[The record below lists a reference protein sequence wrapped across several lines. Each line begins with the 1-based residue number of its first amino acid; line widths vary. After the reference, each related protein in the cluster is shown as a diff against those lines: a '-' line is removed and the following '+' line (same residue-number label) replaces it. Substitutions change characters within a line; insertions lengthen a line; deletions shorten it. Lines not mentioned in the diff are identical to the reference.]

1 MRTYDLFENKV
12 FVLGGDGFCGWP
24 TSLHLSNH
32 GFEVVILD
40 NLSRRKI
47 DIELG
52 IESLTPIASIQQ
64 RIETW
69 QQVSGKK
76 IGYYHIDIAKEYDRF
91 LQILLQEKPSAM
103 VHFAEQRAAPYSM
116 RGSQERRYTVDNNIT
131 ATHNVLCAILESG
144 LDVHLLHLGTTGV
157 YGYDT
162 HLNNI
167 PEGYLDIEIPQKD
180 APPITQT
187 ILHPMYPGS
196 VYHTTKCLDELLF
209 YFYNKN
215 DKLRITDLHQ
225 GVVWGTNTEETKQ
238 SDKLINRFDYDGEYG
253 TVLNRFLVQAAIG
266 HPLTVYGTGGQT
278 RAFINIQDTVN
289 CIRLAIE
296 NPPSTEKVRI
306 FNQITEVHRLID
318 LANYV
323 SRITGA
329 EIKFYDNPRK
339 EAASN
344 ELPMRHEQL
353 EKLGLTP
360 ILLEQGLCEEVSEV
374 AKRYQDR
381 CNLSQILPTTKW

>member
-1 MRTYDLFENKV
+1 ME
-12 FVLGGDGFCGWP
+12 GWP
-24 TSLHLSNH
+24 TSLHLSKYGH
-32 GFEVVILD
+32 DVIILD
-40 NLSRRKI
+40 NLSRRRI

-64 RIETW
+64 RLETW
-69 QQVSGKK
+69 QQVSGKT
-76 IGYYHIDIAKEYDRF
+76 IGYYQIDIAKEYDRW
-91 LQILLQEKPSAM
+91 LQIILQEKPAAI

-116 RGSQERRYTVDNNIT
+116 RSSQERRYTVDNNIT
-131 ATHNVLCAILESG
+131 TTHNVLCAILESK
-144 LDVHLLHLGTTGV
+144 LDVHLVHLGTTGV

-162 HLNNI
+162 PFTEI
-167 PEGYLDIEIPQKD
+167 PEGYLDIEIPQQN
-180 APPITQT
+180 ASPITQT
-187 ILHPMYPGS
+187 ILHPMDPGS

-215 DKLRITDLHQ
+215 DNLRITDLHQ
-225 GVVWGTNTEETKQ
+225 GVVWGTNTKETKQ
-238 SDKLINRFDYDGEYG
+238 DEKLINRFDYDGEYG
-253 TVLNRFLVQAAIG
+253 TVLNRFLVQAAVG

-296 NPPSTEKVRI
+296 NPPNTEKVRI
-306 FNQITEVHRLID
+306 FNQMTEARRLID
-318 LANYV
+318 LAHCV
-323 SRITGA
+323 SEITGA

-353 EKLGLTP
+353 EKLGLNP
-360 ILLEQGLCEEVSEV
+360 ILLEQGLCEEVYEV

-381 CNLSQILPTTKW
+381 CNRSKIISTTKW

>member
-1 MRTYDLFENKV
+1 M
-12 FVLGGDGFCGWP
+12 
-24 TSLHLSNH
+24 
-32 GFEVVILD
+32 
-40 NLSRRKI
+40 
-47 DIELG
+47 
-52 IESLTPIASIQQ
+52 
-64 RIETW
+64 
-69 QQVSGKK
+69 
-76 IGYYHIDIAKEYDRF
+76 
-91 LQILLQEKPSAM
+91 
-103 VHFAEQRAAPYSM
+103 
-116 RGSQERRYTVDNNIT
+116 DNNIT

-162 HLNNI
+162 HLNEI
-167 PEGYLDIEIPQKD
+167 PEGYLDIEIPQQD
-180 APPITQT
+180 APPISQT
-187 ILHPMYPGS
+187 ILHPMNPGS

-215 DKLRITDLHQ
+215 DNLRITDLHQ

-278 RAFINIQDTVN
+278 RGFINIQDTVN

-318 LANYV
+318 LANCV
-323 SRITGA
+323 SEITGA

-344 ELPMRHEQL
+344 ELPMRHEQFH
-353 EKLGLTP
+353 KLGLTP
-360 ILLEQGLCEEVSEV
+360 ILLEQGLCEEVYEV

-381 CNLSQILPTTKW
+381 CNRSQILPTTKW